1 MAKWIRWWG
10 LGAFVV
16 IAAILGCLW
25 IFLVDGW
32 VKYLIE
38 EAGTEAVGAKVELDA
53 ADLSLFPAGLMLTRL
68 QVTDPNAPMTNVVE
82 IAQVAMGLDGLN
94 LLRRKDIVE
103 EMALE
108 GFRLGTPRVTS
119 GATR

>member
-1 MAKWIRWWG
+1 MKWIRWWG

-16 IAAILGCLW
+16 IAAILGCVW

-53 ADLSLFPAGLMLTRL
+53 ADLTLFPAGLKLARL
-68 QVTDPNAPMTNVVE
+68 QVTNPKSS
-82 IAQVAMGLDGLN
+82 L
-94 LLRRKDIVE
+94 
-103 EMALE
+103 
-108 GFRLGTPRVTS
+108 
-119 GATR
+119 